1 MIRSNLTILKSDIQS
16 ALNMIFA
23 NSHDFDAVAQVDP
36 YTNSIHITLNIN
48 YNGQTPVSMKLY
60 HVYKDRNIMII
71 NPFNNLI
78 AKSFIVR
85 DMKNDNIMNVFGEIF
100 SYESFC
106 NVRETIDAISREKI
120 ELMSMTQN
128 YMLENF
134 KITSFLKFG
143 KQSTLYLYINNAV
156 VHTDRKKDIVHI
168 KSYNKSSKFTVNYT
182 NQLDRIKIV
191 DEVRKQ
197 LNI

>member
-1 MIRSNLTILKSDIQS
+1 MTRSNLTILKADIQS

-36 YTNSIHITLNIN
+36 YTNSIHITLNID
-48 YNGQTPVSMKLY
+48 YNEQTPVSMKLY

-85 DMKNDNIMNVFGEIF
+85 DMKNDNIMNTFGEIF

-143 KQSTLYLYINNAV
+143 KQSILYLYINNTV

-168 KSYNKSSKFTVNYT
+168 KSYNKASKFTVDYT
-182 NQLDRIKIV
+182 NQLDRIRIV

>member
-1 MIRSNLTILKSDIQS
+1 MTRSNLTILKSDIQS

-36 YTNSIHITLNIN
+36 YTNSIHITLNID

-143 KQSTLYLYINNAV
+143 KQSILYLYINNAV

-168 KSYNKSSKFTVNYT
+168 KSYNKASKFTVDYT

>member
-168 KSYNKSSKFTVNYT
+168 KSYNKASKFTVDYT